1 MKKIL
6 VVDDRLSS
14 LKVLAAI
21 LADEGYEVLQ
31 AADGQEA
38 LRMYESGV
46 EIDAVLSDFKMPKMD
61 GLELFKAMNTRR
73 KAPPFIIMSAY
84 GTVKSAVQALQE
96 GITHYLIKPLDYEEL
111 SIILKKAIQ
120 DREMAIELKT
130 LKRQIEDENA
140 YHGIVGRSPKMLEI
154 FEMVRT
160 VGKTDASVMI
170 CGETG
175 TGKELLARALHL
187 ESGRRKAEMVCI
199 NSAALTEN
207 LLEAELFGYVKG
219 AFTGAEVAS
228 RGRLEMADHGT
239 LFLDEIGYMSL
250 RLQTKLLRFL
260 QEKTFEPVGGTV
272 SRHVD
277 ARIIAATNLDLQEKI
292 RTGGFLRDLLYR
304 IEVIN
309 IQVPPLRERKGDIY
323 LLVHHFAKL
332 YARRY
337 EKGVEGIEP
346 EAMDVLVKHRW
357 PGNVRELKNYI
368 ERAVI
373 LSKKSK
379 LCLEDFP
386 KFLPSEKATVDHFP
400 GKPPILRLFEDK
412 YSLQQVEK
420 ELIQATLEQ
429 YDGNK
434 SLTAQHLGISRKTLY
449 KKLADYALE

>member
-1 MKKIL
+1 MKKVL
-6 VVDDRLSS
+6 VVDDRLNS
-14 LKVLAAI
+14 LKVLTAI
-21 LADEGYEVLQ
+21 LTDEGYEVLQ
-31 AADGQEA
+31 AAGGEEA
-38 LRMYESGV
+38 LRIYESGV
-46 EIDAVLSDFKMPKMD
+46 DMDAVLSDFKMPQMD
-61 GLELFKAMNTRR
+61 GLELFKAMNGIR

-111 SIILKKAIQ
+111 SIVLQKAIRE
-120 DREMAIELKT
+120 REMTIELTT
-130 LKRQIEDENA
+130 LKRRIEDENA
-140 YHGIVGRSPKMLEI
+140 YHGIVGRSPKMLAI

-187 ESGRRKAEMVCI
+187 ESRRRKAEMVCI

-219 AFTGAEVAS
+219 AFTGAEAGS

-260 QEKTFEPVGGTV
+260 QEKTFEPVGSTA

-277 ARIIAATNLDLQEKI
+277 ARIIAATNLDLQEQI
-292 RTGGFLRDLLYR
+292 RKGGFLKDLLYR

-309 IQVPPLRERKGDIY
+309 IEVPPLRERKGDIY
-323 LLVHHFAKL
+323 LLVHHFARL
-332 YARRY
+332 FARQY
-337 EKGVEGIEP
+337 EKTVSGIEP
-346 EAMDVLVKHRW
+346 DAMEALVAHHW
-357 PGNVRELKNYI
+357 PGNIRELKNYV

-373 LSKKSK
+373 LSKTSK
-379 LCLEDFP
+379 LSMEDFP
-386 KFLPSEKATVDHFP
+386 SFVIPKNTAAGHFP
-400 GKPPILRLFEDK
+400 DSKPILRLFEDK
-412 YSLQQVEK
+412 YSLQKVER
-420 ELIQATLEQ
+420 ELVRTTLEK

-449 KKLADYALE
+449 KKLADYAIE